1 MTTTENKFRDLPSV
15 DKLLATDESKALVE
29 TYSHGALVTLAR
41 DSLQAARQCIS
52 DGGPAPSLEALVE
65 EIARKAKTLWKS
77 SPRRVINATGVVIH
91 TNLGR
96 APLSEE
102 AAKAA
107 MEAGAGY
114 SDLEIDLEKGERGG
128 RDATL
133 KSLVSRLT
141 GAESAV
147 AVNNNAAALH
157 LILSVLAL
165 GRDVIVSRGEAVE
178 IGGGVRVP
186 EILSASGARLVEVG
200 TTNRTYLSD
209 YRNAITEN
217 TALFLKVHTSNFK
230 VIGFTEVPDTG
241 ELAALGREAGIP
253 VVHDV
258 GSGCLV
264 DTRDFGLS
272 DEPRPQ
278 DSIAAGMDLVAFSG
292 DKLLGGPQAGIIA
305 GRQVLVSELARHP
318 LARAARIDKM
328 TMAALTATLLH
339 YLKEEHLDKV
349 PVWRMI
355 SMPLETIKLRALEWR
370 DSIGNGVDVVETTS
384 AIGGGSLPGD
394 TLPTWALQVR
404 PPNGVTVDSLAKSL
418 RTGPTPVL
426 GRIDDDALLLDPRT
440 VLPEQEAA
448 LKEAVIRGLGRG
460 PRVAVQLEPVRQ
472 TETYRCLTCSASRVE
487 GVGWG
492 ERHSECGVCGGS
504 AFLVGTLDPPPLE
517 VHLRH
522 MRVEEALIKL
532 DKYLDTAFL
541 SGLHQVRIVHGKG
554 QGKVRSAVIEWVAGH
569 QLVSSFRGAAL
580 EEGGWGVTVVTM
592 AR

>member
-1 MTTTENKFRDLPSV
+1 M
-15 DKLLATDESKALVE
+15 
-29 TYSHGALVTLAR
+29 
-41 DSLQAARQCIS
+41 
-52 DGGPAPSLEALVE
+52 
-65 EIARKAKTLWKS
+65 
-77 SPRRVINATGVVIH
+77 
-91 TNLGR
+91 
-96 APLSEE
+96 
-102 AAKAA
+102 
-107 MEAGAGY
+107 
-114 SDLEIDLEKGERGG
+114 
-128 RDATL
+128 
-133 KSLVSRLT
+133 
-141 GAESAV
+141 
-147 AVNNNAAALH
+147 
-157 LILSVLAL
+157 
-165 GRDVIVSRGEAVE
+165 
-178 IGGGVRVP
+178 
-186 EILSASGARLVEVG
+186 EVG

-272 DEPRPQ
+272 HEPRPQ

-305 GRQVLVSELARHP
+305 GRQVLISELARHP

-394 TLPTWALQVR
+394 TLPTWALRVR

-440 VLPEQEAA
+440 VLTEQEAA
-448 LKEAVIRGLGRG
+448 LKEAVIRALDAG
-460 PRVAVQLEPVRQ
+460 PGSTVQL
-472 TETYRCLTCSASRVE
+472 
-487 GVGWG
+487 
-492 ERHSECGVCGGS
+492 
-504 AFLVGTLDPPPLE
+504 
-517 VHLRH
+517 
-522 MRVEEALIKL
+522 
-532 DKYLDTAFL
+532 
-541 SGLHQVRIVHGKG
+541 
-554 QGKVRSAVIEWVAGH
+554 
-569 QLVSSFRGAAL
+569 
-580 EEGGWGVTVVTM
+580 
-592 AR
+592 

>member
-1 MTTTENKFRDLPSV
+1 MAGTRPSSPSS
-15 DKLLATDESKALVE
+15 A
-29 TYSHGALVTLAR
+29 G
-41 DSLQAARQCIS
+41 SL
-52 DGGPAPSLEALVE
+52 APS
-65 EIARKAKTLWKS
+65 
-77 SPRRVINATGVVIH
+77 PR
-91 TNLGR
+91 L
-96 APLSEE
+96 
-102 AAKAA
+102 
-107 MEAGAGY
+107 
-114 SDLEIDLEKGERGG
+114 
-128 RDATL
+128 
-133 KSLVSRLT
+133 
-141 GAESAV
+141 

-217 TALFLKVHTSNFK
+217 TALFLKVHSSNFK
-230 VIGFTEVPDTG
+230 VIGFTEAPDTG
-241 ELAALGREAGIP
+241 ALAALGRESGIP

-355 SMPLETIKLRALEWR
+355 SMPLETIKLRALAWR
-370 DSIGNGVDVVETTS
+370 DAIGNGRRRCRDYVDHR
-384 AIGGGSLPGD
+384 
-394 TLPTWALQVR
+394 WRQ
-404 PPNGVTVDSLAKSL
+404 PP
-418 RTGPTPVL
+418 R
-426 GRIDDDALLLDPRT
+426 
-440 VLPEQEAA
+440 
-448 LKEAVIRGLGRG
+448 
-460 PRVAVQLEPVRQ
+460 
-472 TETYRCLTCSASRVE
+472 
-487 GVGWG
+487 
-492 ERHSECGVCGGS
+492 RHSSNLGFAG
-504 AFLVGTLDPPPLE
+504 APPERCHGRLPRQIPPHWPHSCHRPHRRRQPCFWTHARFSLS
-517 VHLRH
+517 R
-522 MRVEEALIKL
+522 KL
-532 DKYLDTAFL
+532 P
-541 SGLHQVRIVHGKG
+541 
-554 QGKVRSAVIEWVAGH
+554 
-569 QLVSSFRGAAL
+569 
-580 EEGGWGVTVVTM
+580 
-592 AR
+592 

>member
-1 MTTTENKFRDLPSV
+1 M
-15 DKLLATDESKALVE
+15 
-29 TYSHGALVTLAR
+29 
-41 DSLQAARQCIS
+41 
-52 DGGPAPSLEALVE
+52 PAPSLETLVE
-65 EIARKAKTLWKS
+65 EIARKAKTLWKP

-141 GAESAV
+141 GAESAL

-217 TALFLKVHTSNFK
+217 TALFLKVHSSNFK
-230 VIGFTEVPDTG
+230 VIGFTEAPDTRDA
-241 ELAALGREAGIP
+241 LAALGREAGIP

-292 DKLLGGPQAGIIA
+292 DKLLGGPQAGIIV
-305 GRQVLVSELARHP
+305 GRQVLVSKLARHP

-355 SMPLETIKLRALEWR
+355 SMPLETIKLRALAWR
-370 DSIGNGVDVVETTS
+370 DAIGNGVDVVETTS

-426 GRIDDDALLLDPRT
+426 GRIDDDTLLLDPRT

-448 LKEAVIRGLGRG
+448 LK
-460 PRVAVQLEPVRQ
+460 
-472 TETYRCLTCSASRVE
+472 
-487 GVGWG
+487 
-492 ERHSECGVCGGS
+492 
-504 AFLVGTLDPPPLE
+504 D
-517 VHLRH
+517 
-522 MRVEEALIKL
+522 
-532 DKYLDTAFL
+532 
-541 SGLHQVRIVHGKG
+541 
-554 QGKVRSAVIEWVAGH
+554 AVIEALDAGPGSTSN
-569 QLVSSFRGAAL
+569 SSR
-580 EEGGWGVTVVTM
+580 ETD
-592 AR
+592 

>member
-29 TYSHGALVTLAR
+29 IYSHGALVTLAR

-52 DGGPAPSLEALVE
+52 DGGSAPSLEALVG

-96 APLSEE
+96 VPLSEE

-114 SDLEIDLEKGERGG
+114 SDLEINLEKGERGG

-141 GAESAV
+141 GAESAL

-217 TALFLKVHTSNFK
+217 TALFLKVHSSNFK
-230 VIGFTEVPDTG
+230 VIGFTEAPDTG
-241 ELAALGREAGIP
+241 ALAALGQESGIP

-258 GSGCLV
+258 GSGCLI

-278 DSIAAGMDLVAFSG
+278 DSISAGMDLVAFSG

-305 GRQVLVSELARHP
+305 GRQVLISELARHP

-394 TLPTWALQVR
+394 TLPTWALRVR
-404 PPNGVTVDSLAKSL
+404 PPNVVTVDSLAKSL

-426 GRIDDDALLLDPRT
+426 GRIDNDALLLDPRT
-440 VLPEQEAA
+440 VLTEQEAA
-448 LKEAVIRGLGRG
+448 LKEAVIRALDAG
-460 PRVAVQLEPVRQ
+460 PASPSNSSR
-472 TETYRCLTCSASRVE
+472 ET
-487 GVGWG
+487 
-492 ERHSECGVCGGS
+492 
-504 AFLVGTLDPPPLE
+504 D
-517 VHLRH
+517 
-522 MRVEEALIKL
+522 
-532 DKYLDTAFL
+532 
-541 SGLHQVRIVHGKG
+541 
-554 QGKVRSAVIEWVAGH
+554 
-569 QLVSSFRGAAL
+569 
-580 EEGGWGVTVVTM
+580 
-592 AR
+592 

>member
-1 MTTTENKFRDLPSV
+1 MTTIENKFRDLPSV
-15 DKLLATDESKALVE
+15 DRLLATDESKALVE

-41 DSLQAARQCIS
+41 DSLQAARRCIS
-52 DGGPAPSLEALVE
+52 DGRPAPSLEALVE
-65 EIARKAKTLWKS
+65 EIAQKAKTLWKP

-133 KSLVSRLT
+133 KSLVSQLT
-141 GAESAV
+141 GAESAL

-165 GRDVIVSRGEAVE
+165 GLDVIVSRGEAVE

-217 TALFLKVHTSNFK
+217 TALFLKVHSSNFK
-230 VIGFTEVPDTG
+230 VIGFTEAPDTG
-241 ELAALGREAGIP
+241 ALAALGRESGIP

-278 DSIAAGMDLVAFSG
+278 DSLAAGVDLVAFSG
-292 DKLLGGPQAGIIA
+292 DKLLGGPQAGIIV
-305 GRQVLVSELARHP
+305 GRRDLISVLARHP

-355 SMPLETIKLRALEWR
+355 SMSLETIKLRALSWR
-370 DSIGNGVDVVETTS
+370 DAIGNGVDVVETTS

-418 RTGPTPVL
+418 RTGPTPVI
-426 GRIDDDALLLDPRT
+426 GRIDDDTLLLDPRT

-448 LKEAVIRGLGRG
+448 LKDAVIGALDAG
-460 PRVAVQLEPVRQ
+460 PASPSNSSR
-472 TETYRCLTCSASRVE
+472 ET
-487 GVGWG
+487 
-492 ERHSECGVCGGS
+492 
-504 AFLVGTLDPPPLE
+504 D
-517 VHLRH
+517 
-522 MRVEEALIKL
+522 
-532 DKYLDTAFL
+532 
-541 SGLHQVRIVHGKG
+541 
-554 QGKVRSAVIEWVAGH
+554 
-569 QLVSSFRGAAL
+569 
-580 EEGGWGVTVVTM
+580 
-592 AR
+592 